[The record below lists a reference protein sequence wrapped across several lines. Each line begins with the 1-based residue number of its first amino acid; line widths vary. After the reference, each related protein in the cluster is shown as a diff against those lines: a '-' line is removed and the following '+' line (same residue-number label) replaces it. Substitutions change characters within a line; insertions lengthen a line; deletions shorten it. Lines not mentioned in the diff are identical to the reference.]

1 MERRQKVEREK
12 NRPVGGGRGIDGDGV
27 IWKDGRNYQAPCVCA
42 RVRGMLY
49 LNERA
54 GCEAERFSGFTSL
67 ISVWLIRFPPFT
79 QSHSLLYRIIWG
91 SKHAMTQ
98 WTHTQ
103 SNDDEMV
110 C

>member
-1 MERRQKVEREK
+1 MERWEELSGSV
-12 NRPVGGGRGIDGDGV
+12 
-27 IWKDGRNYQAPCVCA
+27 CVCV

-49 LNERA
+49 LNKRA